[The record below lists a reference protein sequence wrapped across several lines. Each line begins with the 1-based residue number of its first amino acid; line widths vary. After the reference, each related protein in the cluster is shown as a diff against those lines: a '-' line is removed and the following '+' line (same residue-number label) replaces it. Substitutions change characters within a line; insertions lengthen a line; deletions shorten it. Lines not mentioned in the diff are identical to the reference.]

1 MTMGGVKILIVDDDR
16 FIQVTASAA
25 LEGMGYRLFLA
36 GDVQGAVAVLREEAV
51 DVVVTDHVLPG
62 ATGLSLLSTMR
73 EHLPEPRRILMT
85 GQADVG
91 LALAAVNQAQV
102 FRILLKPL
110 DPSTLRLAVLAAVD
124 DLERERET
132 RELMALVKASQT
144 MGAGE
149 PAPRPRGAHAA

>member
-1 MTMGGVKILIVDDDR
+1 MTMGGVNILIVDDDR
-16 FIQVTASAA
+16 FIQATASAA

-36 GDVQGAVAVLREEAV
+36 DDVQGAVAVLREEPV
-51 DVVVTDHVLPG
+51 DVIVTDHVLPG

-85 GQADVG
+85 GQVDVG

-110 DPSTLRLAVLAAVD
+110 DASTLRLAVLAAVD
-124 DLERERET
+124 DLERDRET
-132 RELMALVKASQT
+132 REIAELVKASQRVAT
-144 MGAGE
+144 RD
-149 PAPRPRGAHAA
+149 PAPRSRGVHAA

>member
-1 MTMGGVKILIVDDDR
+1 MGGVKILIVDDDR

-144 MGAGE
+144 MGAGD
-149 PAPRPRGAHAA
+149 PAPRARGAHAA

>member
-1 MTMGGVKILIVDDDR
+1 MGGVKILIVDDDR

-132 RELMALVKASQT
+132 QELMALVKASQS
-144 MGAGE
+144 MGSGDA
-149 PAPRPRGAHAA
+149 APRTRGAHAA